1 MLGRPDQCEKGV
13 HVVIICCQN
22 PFVKLFAVVFVFLLS
37 NSSIAE
43 QDNALETAKAFI
55 AALSDRNAENAVM
68 LLSDKA
74 VLEMPYPLASG
85 ENKYGTRRMWGDA
98 LRQYIAGITERNSQI
113 SFKNTVWRTAN
124 DGLVILECDGD
135 LVRSKD
141 SKRYQNRYIILFEV
155 TDGQITLW
163 REYFNPVVA
172 ARTFGI
178 PLESLPY

>member
-1 MLGRPDQCEKGV
+1 MTLLC
-13 HVVIICCQN
+13 
-22 PFVKLFAVVFVFLLS
+22 LFS
-37 NSSIAE
+37 YSSTAS
-43 QDNALETAKAFI
+43 QATSLNTAKAFI
-55 AALSDRNAENAVM
+55 AALSERDAESALL
-68 LLSDKA
+68 LLSQGA

-98 LRQYIAGITERNSQI
+98 LRQYVAGITERNSQI

-124 DGLVILECDGD
+124 DGIVILECDGD

-141 SKRYQNRYIILFEV
+141 GKRYQNHYIILFEV
-155 TDGQITLW
+155 SDGKITLW